1 MDSSWRGAPIFLCVV
16 FVQILFFLLVDF
28 DWRVSCKKRG
38 GTVEC
43 SRCPA
48 AVGGWASAIGR
59 QEG

>member
-1 MDSSWRGAPIFLCVV
+1 MDSSRRGVPKF
-16 FVQILFFLLVDF
+16 FFLLLDF

-48 AVGGWASAIGR
+48 VGIVRAP
-59 QEG
+59 